1 MTGNSRSLAAAL
13 LALLAMALVVGTASA
28 SRIGFSPA
36 ESISMQ
42 GPLTVTLEG
51 GTAIRCNV
59 TLRGTITR
67 ALVGVGTGETLG
79 TITESTISG
88 CSGGIFTLLTPFPMT
103 VPQVLL
109 LRGETLVG
117 VLILLERTGVL
128 IDTGS
133 SRCLYGTRLGVLVG
147 IVSREPGQITDEVRW
162 LTNGIPLIRNL
173 GLGPCVL
180 VASTSGTFTFTP
192 TQRVTYL
199 P

>member
-13 LALLAMALVVGTASA
+13 IALLAMALAVGTASA
-28 SRIGFSPA
+28 SRVGFSSA
-36 ESISMQ
+36 ESIAMQ

-79 TITESTISG
+79 TIRESTISG
-88 CSGGIFTLLTPFPMT
+88 CSGGLFTLLLPIPLKI
-103 VPQVLL
+103 PQVLL
-109 LRGETLVG
+109 VRGETLVG
-117 VLILLERTGVL
+117 VLILLESTGVL
-128 IDTGS
+128 IEAIQ
-133 SRCLYGTRLGVLVG
+133 RCLYGTRLGVLVG
-147 IVSREPGQITDEVRW
+147 IVSEEPGLVTSEVRW

-173 GLGPCVL
+173 GITACVL
-180 VASTSGTFTFTP
+180 AASTSGTFTLTP
-192 TQRVTYL
+192 TQSVTYL